1 MTEKLSEKDKKDWH
15 KFVNS
20 EEKLEIKDNEFL
32 KQDRVNEKSIDLHGF
47 TLDEAND
54 KIFKF
59 ISYCYQNKVKKINV
73 ITGKGMRSKNLNDPY
88 KSSNLGILKHSVP
101 DYIKNNSELMKKI
114 IKIDFEAVNSPS
126 RGNFDI
132 FLKTI
137 K

>member
-54 KIFKF
+54 KYF
-59 ISYCYQNKVKKINV
+59 
-73 ITGKGMRSKNLNDPY
+73 NLFPT
-88 KSSNLGILKHSVP
+88 V
-101 DYIKNNSELMKKI
+101 
-114 IKIDFEAVNSPS
+114 IKI
-126 RGNFDI
+126 R
-132 FLKTI
+132 LK
-137 K
+137 KLM